1 MKKILATLLLF
12 FFFNSKSFSQT
23 ITQDTTTVTDKIY
36 VDVGFLLN
44 DLQKPVQLKI
54 LKTDPDNAS
63 LKTDPVLLKAIKTKL
78 EQYSQE
84 ILSSEWSDS
93 TDSYKMH
100 LIYNSTK
107 KEIE

>member
-1 MKKILATLLLF
+1 MKKIATTLILF
-12 FFFNSKSFSQT
+12 FFFSSKSFSQT
-23 ITQDTTTVTDKIY
+23 TNKDSSTVTDQIY

-44 DLQKPVQLKI
+44 DLQKPIQLKI
-54 LKTDPDNAS
+54 LKTDPEKAA

-100 LIYNSTK
+100 LIYNSKK

>member
-12 FFFNSKSFSQT
+12 FFFSSKSFSQT
-23 ITQDTTTVTDKIY
+23 ANQDSVTVTDKIY

-44 DLQKPVQLKI
+44 DLQKPIQLRI
-54 LKTDPDNAS
+54 VKTDPDNAS
-63 LKTDPVLLKAIKTKL
+63 LKTDSGLLKAIKTKL

-93 TDSYKMH
+93 TDSYLMH
-100 LIYNSTK
+100 LIYNSKK